1 MTERKDLDLKKFCE
15 LLEEEREGL
24 LELSSVSKGDR
35 KPVMLDQQGFGRL
48 SRMDAMQAQEMSKAL
63 NGRRQ
68 GRLLMIDAA
77 LARIDEGQYGFA
89 KSAMRIFPSNA
100 WRLTPSFGVAWGV
113 RAEKPHIIFYA

>member
-24 LELSSVSKGDR
+24 LELSSISKGAR
-35 KPVMLDQQGFGRL
+35 KPVILGQQGFGRL

-68 GRLLMIDAA
+68 GRLLMIAAA
-77 LARIDEGQYGFA
+77 LARIDEGQYGFCEECDENIPV
-89 KSAMRIFPSNA
+89 K
-100 WRLTPSFGVAWGV
+100 RLEIDPVV
-113 RAEKPHIIFYA
+113 RRCVGCAS

>member
-24 LELSSVSKGDR
+24 LELSSISKGDR

-77 LARIDEGQYGFA
+77 LARIDEGQYGFCEECDENIPV
-89 KSAMRIFPSNA
+89 K
-100 WRLTPSFGVAWGV
+100 RLEIDPVV
-113 RAEKPHIIFYA
+113 RRCVGCAS